1 VKPPDVVKRGDW
13 FPRKASRMTVSSPA
27 APLPDQRAARDDRAF
42 LGHPKGLGYLAFCEA
57 WERFSYYG
65 MQTLLVL
72 YMVNRLLLPGH
83 VDNIAGFA
91 PFRRLIESLYGP
103 LAPQPLASAI
113 FGLYA
118 GFVYFTPVL
127 GGLIAD
133 RLLGKRRT
141 VLLGG
146 ILMAAGHF
154 LMAFDAS
161 FLLALACLIVGTGCF
176 KGNIAA
182 QVGNLYAPADLRRA
196 DAFQIFLLSVQVAV
210 IASPLVCGTLGE
222 LYGWHYG
229 FAAAGVGMLVALAIY
244 VAGSRYLPP
253 DPPVGR
259 GTRAKR
265 PKLAPGE
272 GVTIGLLVA
281 LVPVLTLCV
290 VINQE
295 IFNAYMVWGG
305 RTYDF
310 MFFGRTVPTTWLITL
325 DAIASTGFL
334 VGVLAFWRL
343 WARRFPEPDEI
354 TKITIGTGIA
364 ALGALVLVAA
374 SARAEATGGRVSL
387 GWAVAFHS
395 INSIGFVNIV
405 PVALALYT
413 RAAPKAVVGTMI
425 GVHYL
430 LFFVANNLVGWL
442 GGLLDTMS
450 GMRFWLTHAAIAAAG
465 FVLLVLFRALFRHRL
480 APVRDPEEDQAQP
493 EAT

>member
-1 VKPPDVVKRGDW
+1 
-13 FPRKASRMTVSSPA
+13 MTAPAPA
-27 APLPDQRAARDDRAF
+27 APLPDTRATRDDRAF

-83 VDNIAGFA
+83 VENIAGFA
-91 PFRRLIESLYGP
+91 PFRRLIESAYGP

-127 GGLIAD
+127 GGVIAD

-146 ILMAAGHF
+146 ILMATGHF

-161 FLLALACLIVGTGCF
+161 FLVALACLIIGTGCF

-196 DAFQIFLLSVQVAV
+196 DAFQIFLLSVQMAV

-244 VAGSRYLPP
+244 IAGGRYLPQ
-253 DPPVGR
+253 DAPVGR
-259 GTRAKR
+259 GTRVKR

-272 GVTIGLLVA
+272 GVTIALLIA

-290 VINQE
+290 VTNQE
-295 IFNAYMVWGG
+295 IFNAYLVWGG
-305 RTYDF
+305 RSYDF
-310 MFFGRTVPTTWLITL
+310 VFFGRTVPTTWLITI
-325 DAIASTGFL
+325 DAIASTVFL
-334 VGVLAFWRL
+334 IGVVAFWRL

-354 TKITIGTGIA
+354 TKICIGTGIA
-364 ALGALVLVAA
+364 VLGTLILAA
-374 SARAEATGGRVSL
+374 AAARAEATGGRVSL

-395 INSIGFVNIV
+395 INSIGFANIV
-405 PVALALYT
+405 PVALALYA
-413 RAAPKAVVGTMI
+413 RASPKAVVGTMI
-425 GVHYL
+425 GVYY
-430 LFFVANNLVGWL
+430 LFFFAANNLVGWL

-450 GMRFWLTHAAIAAAG
+450 GTRFWLTHAGITAAG
-465 FVLLVLFRALFRHRL
+465 FALLVLFRALFHKRL
-480 APVRDPEEDQAQP
+480 SPERDPEAEPA
-493 EAT
+493 